1 MKRYD
6 ILSYYLYI
14 ISCAYIPIVDGIT
27 KVGSGP
33 VLLTVGVETVFGTS
47 VVGAGLV
54 IVLGI
59 TRDGCSGVLNNWNAI
74 LV

>member
-14 ISCAYIPIVDGIT
+14 ISSAYIPIVDGIT

-59 TRDGCSGVLNNWNAI
+59 TRVHSLISKKKVYI
-74 LV
+74 I